1 MVIARFRAIECL
13 SWHLIMSEEEEPT
26 GGNAEFGEYCVSP
39 SNSQPNSIIE
49 VPKPRSQ
56 KAANVKSLV
65 GSK

>member
-1 MVIARFRAIECL
+1 
-13 SWHLIMSEEEEPT
+13 MSEEEEPT